1 MANFSLLIAW
11 GEYGLGA
18 STNLS
23 YAIHAYLNDSET
35 AGWHGTV

>member
-1 MANFSLLIAW
+1 MAKFNLLIAW

-23 YAIHAYLNDSET
+23 HAIHAYLNDSET
-35 AGWHGTV
+35 ITWHGAV